1 MGNNQN
7 YQTLTIRIAFQGKTK
22 TLNISPNLTVEEII
36 KLYKKNYL
44 NSNYKLKDFSLKI
57 NNIECSFYETIE
69 TYRNEINN
77 NSIFQLYYN
86 EDEDGDDFPIDKN
99 NIKLEC
105 ANNGDDDDDQQTG
118 RTDESYVISKYHYD
132 FEINIKFF
140 KIDKN
145 KFNQNF
151 NSDLHGLLKLCLLK
165 EMATSNDFEND
176 NDIEEL
182 PKNISD
188 IFKILKKGKINN
200 NDVQKGILEILK
212 KTKGGN
218 IINFAK
224 YVDKLI
230 SQNDIS
236 NYIFLKLFN
245 SKDDIFYIQNCLGK
259 YVEYAQ
265 RFEEEFERAKRE
277 SVFEYSIISS
287 TVIEREDIDKFE
299 ENRENCPNR
308 VDRVLFHGT
317 TYDSISKILTDL
329 FLISTKSCQHGKGV
343 YFTED
348 LDSCWIYGSEV
359 KSQIKE
365 KQKSRNLLIPKVGQ
379 YFSFIASA
387 IYYNKKIRV
396 YDSKYD
402 PKTNE
407 MNYAYAESSHLRT
420 IKDPIPDKT
429 KFYGTEFVI
438 KDLNQICPFMSFKMK
453 RDEYCI
459 IWRDNNFSDKPV
471 YNNKFD
477 AKFKKFLQERLEYLN
492 KIAKFNAYP
501 CKTSEEAL
509 ELVNRK
515 KYNKIILISNIGT
528 DLGGK
533 KFVEEARKIIG
544 NDTIVLFNAFRKQ
557 HLNWVKNFKN
567 ALFSNEKNFY
577 EQYLDCFYG
586 KNEDECKHSILE
598 LKKKSE
604 KHYKITF
611 NFDTKFL
618 YFPNTENSNIK
629 AFKDLEF

>member
-7 YQTLTIRIAFQGKTK
+7 NQTLNIRIAFQGKTK
-22 TLNISPNLTVEEII
+22 TLNISPNLTVEELI
-36 KLYKKNYL
+36 KLYKEKYL

-77 NSIFQLYYN
+77 NSIFQLSY
-86 EDEDGDDFPIDKN
+86 DEDDFVIDKN

-118 RTDESYVISKYHYD
+118 RTNESYDISKNNYD

-200 NDVQKGILEILK
+200 DDVQKGILEILK

-218 IINFAK
+218 IFNFAK
-224 YVDKLI
+224 YVDGLI
-230 SQNDIS
+230 SQSDIT
-236 NYIFLKLFN
+236 NYIFPKLFY
-245 SKDDIFYIQNCLGK
+245 SKNDIIYIQNCLGK

-287 TVIEREDIDKFE
+287 TIIEREDIDKFE
-299 ENRENCPNR
+299 EYRENCPNR

-329 FLISTKSCQHGKGV
+329 FFISTNSCQHGKGV

-359 KSQIKE
+359 NSHIKE
-365 KQKSRNLLIPKVGQ
+365 KKKSRNKLIPKVGQ

-396 YDSKYD
+396 YDSSYD

-407 MNYAYAESSHLRT
+407 MNYAFAEMSRLKT
-420 IKDPIPDKT
+420 IKDPIPDKA

-459 IWRDNNFSDKPV
+459 IWRDNNFSDEPV

-477 AKFKKFLQERLEYLN
+477 SIFKNFLQEKLEYLN
-492 KIAKFNAYP
+492 KIAKFNIYP

-544 NDTIVLFNAFRKQ
+544 NNTIVLFNAYRKQ
-557 HLNWVKNFKN
+557 HLNWVKNFRN
-567 ALFSNEKNFY
+567 ALFSNEPSFY

-586 KNEDECKHSILE
+586 ENEDECKHSILE
-598 LKKKSE
+598 LKKKFE

-611 NFDTKFL
+611 NFDKRFL
-618 YFPNTENSNIK
+618 YFPNTENSNIE